1 MDLLKDDRLQIRVS
15 PAAKRLL
22 EEAASAAHQSVSAF
36 VLQAATYQAEA
47 LMAER
52 LVISLSPGAA
62 EVLAEA
68 LQAPAQV
75 NDRLAE
81 ALGRT
86 RKFTWLD

>member
-1 MDLLKDDRLQIRVS
+1 MALLKDERLQIRVS

-22 EEAASAAHQSVSAF
+22 EEAGSAAHQSISAF
-36 VLQAATYQAEA
+36 VLHAATNQAEA

-68 LQAPAQV
+68 LEVPAQV

-81 ALGRT
+81 ALGRK
-86 RKFTWLD
+86 RNFTWLD